1 MSSISKDIDSTH
13 KGIELSMG
21 LPFAV
26 LLLIVDTKKCMLSH
40 RLVEE
45 IKVCVG
51 GCQGLAKANSIHKT
65 PHICT
70 HNQVQTQIDLHMC
83 LIPDLSACA

>member
-1 MSSISKDIDSTH
+1 
-13 KGIELSMG
+13 MG